1 MSLVAG
7 LLYVPEVPESAC
19 PNDTLRVIPSNVTRI
34 DDLPGATRLPPVAI
48 APWTDPDCV
57 QAFLAAM
64 RAEAVAGAI
73 FFQPSS
79 GDGEPPAVNDPSW
92 SLDDGGRWQG
102 ENQFPIYALP
112 GTIGTLLLQQSALYS
127 GNITSAPFGSEL
139 ADQYN
144 ENDLVRIVVRVDVN
158 GSPGIPSL
166 WVFLIIVLAILLA
179 IVLATSVV
187 MHLIQRRQRRQ
198 LANRVAR
205 GEVDLEVLGIK
216 RLNVPQSILEK
227 MPTYTYTSKEPV
239 TSGTTENTTVKDDTT
254 ATAAKD
260 DTTTT
265 AAPLR
270 DVPFSQSTCPI
281 CLDDFAHNSTI
292 VRELPCGHIF
302 HPECIDPFLRDNSSL
317 CPMCKKSSLPT
328 GYCPV
333 NVTNIMVRRE
343 RLVRRMRARASGEEG
358 LVRQIDAE
366 AGHGMVGYNLRRLR
380 DRVAGRRAASA
391 GLHSSRAQSDGVVT
405 NDNTAAEMMTMTTTP
420 QQPAS
425 VQTAPQAA
433 DGELIRDRQAVDAG
447 SEEVPEEVR
456 AQGTSARRAWLRE
469 RFARRE
475 QRRYEE
481 GAAQAREV
489 DEGRPACEC
498 FLPTLSCHHTMCT
511 VLTRFAGRR
520 VLSKVFPSL

>member
-1 MSLVAG
+1 
-7 LLYVPEVPESAC
+7 
-19 PNDTLRVIPSNVTRI
+19 
-34 DDLPGATRLPPVAI
+34 
-48 APWTDPDCV
+48 
-57 QAFLAAM
+57 M

-73 FFQPSS
+73 FFQPDS
-79 GDGEPPAVNDPSW
+79 GSGEPPAVNDPSW

-112 GTIGTLLLQQSALYS
+112 GTAGEFLVQQTALYS
-127 GNITSAPFGSEL
+127 GNISSAPFGQEL
-139 ADQYN
+139 AEQN
-144 ENDLVRIVVRVDVN
+144 NPNDVVRIVARVDVS

-198 LANRVAR
+198 LSQRVAR

-216 RLNVPQSILEK
+216 RLNVPQSILDK
-227 MPTYTYTSKEPV
+227 MPTYTYTSKEPSLSE
-239 TSGTTENTTVKDDTT
+239 TAETGTP
-254 ATAAKD
+254 AAD
-260 DTTTT
+260 DTTTD
-265 AAPLR
+265 AAPTR

-281 CLDDFAHNSTI
+281 CLDDFVHNDTI

-317 CPMCKKSSLPT
+317 CPMCKKSSLPA

-380 DRVAGRRAASA
+380 DRVAGRQAANA
-391 GLHSSRAQSDGVVT
+391 GLHSSRAGAQSNAVSISNA
-405 NDNTAAEMMTMTTTP
+405 NDHGAAEEMADMTPATAAAATANDPPSQP
-420 QQPAS
+420 QPPAAAR
-425 VQTAPQAA
+425 VQAA
-433 DGELIRDRQAVDAG
+433 DGEVIRDRQAVEAQSD
-447 SEEVPEEVR
+447 EVPEDVR

-469 RFARRE
+469 RFANRE

-481 GAAQAREV
+481 GAAQAREA
-489 DEGRPACEC
+489 DEGRPACEFHLFSMDEC
-498 FLPTLSCHHTMCT
+498 SANENST
-511 VLTRFAGRR
+511 GRR
-520 VLSKVFPSL
+520 VLGKVFPSL